1 MTNGN
6 VGFIKI
12 FRNIVYDWKWRDPQH
27 WKAWTWL
34 VLNASYQDTG
44 DLKQAQIKT
53 TIRQLSKVSG
63 MSKAKTF
70 RFLKRCEE
78 EKDIFWKRAI
88 TNFPASRAGETNS
101 ETGHET
107 NSETNASLITLR
119 NYDECQSQAPNGETE
134 PETESETKSET
145 LLKNKK
151 EKKEVQE
158 KEKNSRSS
166 ERGMSDHHK
175 IFDFFV
181 QERRKAIGVD
191 DWNPTNGAMM
201 GKNIKVL
208 LRQYGV
214 DKTIRMITNYFAD
227 PKMSNRAWPWTLFFN
242 DPIQWIEARGSP
254 KLARNFNWKLTEE
267 DVK

>member
-158 KEKNSRSS
+158 KEKNSRSD